1 MYTLV
6 LSVKGREFFFTGSAL
21 LPAGAFRLI
30 ALYKYG
36 KENQRREKNNENL

>member
-6 LSVKGREFFFTGSAL
+6 LSVKGREFFTGSAL